1 MRLKYCG
8 GGESRIECK
17 IWGLHMFIG
26 SGDRRYCGKTARVTE
41 NVFDAGKEGAGVR
54 WVAGLGGTSFGGKIS
69 CGERMAAG
77 KKHLRAKIFC
87 MGILGW
93 ELNNAWGIF
102 EEGMKAN

>member
-1 MRLKYCG
+1 MRLKCCG

-26 SGDRRYCGKTARVTE
+26 SGDRRYCGKTARATE

-77 KKHLRAKIFC
+77 KNIC
-87 MGILGW
+87 VLGYFV
-93 ELNNAWGIF
+93 WGYWA
-102 EEGMKAN
+102 GN